1 MKPKTTDALQRPES
15 PLLLIGITGG
25 IASGKSYVCAQLE
38 QAGHTVFY
46 CDSEAKR
53 IIRTD
58 PEVRR
63 QLSRLVGSDLYDA
76 QGQLVKSKLAAWLCK
91 GKAHAAQVNAIV
103 HPRVAEAFARRAA
116 ALSADWE
123 GGLPARLKEHGLPAR
138 QWEGELPARHK
149 EYGLPARQHDAGR
162 KPAPPE
168 ALFPPFPHKQ
178 LDSVQ
183 QLICLPPQR
192 VLFMECALLFES
204 GFDRLVDCSLLIHV
218 SASTQL
224 QRLMARDHISES
236 KAHEWMALQL
246 SEEQKLERADYVL
259 DND

>member
-1 MKPKTTDALQRPES
+1 MKPKTTDALQRPAS

-91 GKAHAAQVNAIV
+91 GKAHAAQVDAIV
-103 HPRVAEAFARRAA
+103 HPRVAEAFARRASE
-116 ALSADWE
+116 LSAD
-123 GGLPARLKEHGLPAR
+123 
-138 QWEGELPARHK
+138 WEGELPARHK
-149 EYGLPARQHDAGR
+149 EYGLSARQHDAGR
-162 KPAPPE
+162 KPALPE

>member
-1 MKPKTTDALQRPES
+1 MKPKTTDALQRPAS

-63 QLSRLVGSDLYDA
+63 QLSQLVGSDLYDA

-91 GKAHAAQVNAIV
+91 GKAHAAQVDAIV
-103 HPRVAEAFARRAA
+103 HPRVAEAFARRASE
-116 ALSADWE
+116 LSADWE
-123 GGLPARLKEHGLPAR
+123 G
-138 QWEGELPARHK
+138 
-149 EYGLPARQHDAGR
+149 GLPARQHDAGR
-162 KPAPPE
+162 KPALPE

-224 QRLMARDHISES
+224 QRLMARDHIPES

>member
-63 QLSRLVGSDLYDA
+63 QLSQLVGSDLYDA

-91 GKAHAAQVNAIV
+91 GKAHAAQVDAIV
-103 HPRVAEAFARRAA
+103 HPRVAEAFARRASE
-116 ALSADWE
+116 LSADWE
-123 GGLPARLKEHGLPAR
+123 SGLPAC
-138 QWEGELPARHK
+138 HK
-149 EYGLPARQHDAGR
+149 EYGLSARQHDAGR
-162 KPAPPE
+162 KPALPE

-236 KAHEWMALQL
+236 KAHEWMALQF

>member
-63 QLSRLVGSDLYDA
+63 QLSQLVGSDLYDA

-91 GKAHAAQVNAIV
+91 GKAHAAQVDAIV
-103 HPRVAEAFARRAA
+103 HPRVAEAFARRASE
-116 ALSADWE
+116 LSADWE
-123 GGLPARLKEHGLPAR
+123 GGLPARHKEH
-138 QWEGELPARHK
+138 
-149 EYGLPARQHDAGR
+149 GLPARQHDAGR
-162 KPAPPE
+162 KPALPE

-183 QLICLPPQR
+183 QLVCLPPQR

-224 QRLMARDHISES
+224 QRLMARDHIPES

>member
-1 MKPKTTDALQRPES
+1 MKPKTTDALQRPAS

-63 QLSRLVGSDLYDA
+63 QLSQLVGSDLYDA

-91 GKAHAAQVNAIV
+91 GKAHAAQVDAIV
-103 HPRVAEAFARRAA
+103 HPRVAEAFARRASE
-116 ALSADWE
+116 LSADWE

-138 QWEGELPARHK
+138 Q
-149 EYGLPARQHDAGR
+149 HDAGR
-162 KPAPPE
+162 KPALPE

>member
-63 QLSRLVGSDLYDA
+63 QLSQLVGSDLYDA

-91 GKAHAAQVNAIV
+91 GKAHAAQVDAIV

-116 ALSADWE
+116 ALSAD
-123 GGLPARLKEHGLPAR
+123 
-138 QWEGELPARHK
+138 WEGELPARHK

-162 KPAPPE
+162 KPALPE

>member
-1 MKPKTTDALQRPES
+1 MKPKTTDALQRPAS

-63 QLSRLVGSDLYDA
+63 QLSQLVGSDLYDA

-91 GKAHAAQVNAIV
+91 GKAHAAQVDAIV
-103 HPRVAEAFARRAA
+103 HPRVAEAFARRASE
-116 ALSADWE
+116 LSADWE

-138 QWEGELPARHK
+138 Q
-149 EYGLPARQHDAGR
+149 HDAGR
-162 KPAPPE
+162 KPALPE

-236 KAHEWMALQL
+236 KAYEWMALQL

>member
-1 MKPKTTDALQRPES
+1 MKPKPTDALQRPES

-63 QLSRLVGSDLYDA
+63 QLSQLVGSDLYDA

-91 GKAHAAQVNAIV
+91 GKAHAAQVDAIV

-116 ALSADWE
+116 ALSSDW
-123 GGLPARLKEHGLPAR
+123 
-138 QWEGELPARHK
+138 

-162 KPAPPE
+162 KPVLPE

-224 QRLMARDHISES
+224 QRLMARDHIPES

>member
-1 MKPKTTDALQRPES
+1 MKPKTTDALQRPAS

-46 CDSEAKR
+46 CDNEAKR

-63 QLSRLVGSDLYDA
+63 QLSQLVGSDLYDA

-91 GKAHAAQVNAIV
+91 GKAHAAQVDAIV

-123 GGLPARLKEHGLPAR
+123 SGLPARLKEHGLPAR
-138 QWEGELPARHK
+138 Q
-149 EYGLPARQHDAGR
+149 HDAGR
-162 KPAPPE
+162 KPALPE

-224 QRLMARDHISES
+224 QRLMARDHIPES

>member
-1 MKPKTTDALQRPES
+1 MKPKTTDHLQRPPS
-15 PLLLIGITGG
+15 SLHLIGITGG

-46 CDSEAKR
+46 CDSEAKH

-63 QLSRLVGSDLYDA
+63 QLSQLVGSDLYDA

-91 GKAHAAQVNAIV
+91 GKAHAAQVDAIV
-103 HPRVAEAFARRAA
+103 HPRVAEAFARCVAHH
-116 ALSADWE
+116 WE
-123 GGLPARLKEHGLPAR
+123 GGLPAR
-138 QWEGELPARHK
+138 HK
-149 EYGLPARQHDAGR
+149 EPL
-162 KPAPPE
+162 
-168 ALFPPFPHKQ
+168 LSPPFPRKQ
-178 LDSVQ
+178 LDSLQ
-183 QLICLPPQR
+183 QLITLPPQR

-204 GFDRLVDCSLLIHV
+204 GFDRLVDSSLLIHV
-218 SASTQL
+218 SAQTQL

-236 KAHEWMALQL
+236 KAQEWIALQF
-246 SEEQKLERADYVL
+246 SEQQKLELADYVL

>member
-1 MKPKTTDALQRPES
+1 MKPKTTDALQRPAS

-91 GKAHAAQVNAIV
+91 GKAHAAQVDAIV

-116 ALSADWE
+116 ALSSDWE
-123 GGLPARLKEHGLPAR
+123 GELPARLKEHGL
-138 QWEGELPARHK
+138 
-149 EYGLPARQHDAGR
+149 
-162 KPAPPE
+162 PE

>member
-1 MKPKTTDALQRPES
+1 MKPKTTDALQRPAS

-63 QLSRLVGSDLYDA
+63 QLSQLVGSDLYDA

-91 GKAHAAQVNAIV
+91 GKAHAAQVDAIV
-103 HPRVAEAFARRAA
+103 HPRVAEAFARRASE
-116 ALSADWE
+116 LSADWE
-123 GGLPARLKEHGLPAR
+123 S
-138 QWEGELPARHK
+138 
-149 EYGLPARQHDAGR
+149 GLPARQHDAGR
-162 KPAPPE
+162 KPALPE

-224 QRLMARDHISES
+224 QRLMARDHIPES

>member
-1 MKPKTTDALQRPES
+1 MKPKTTDALQRPAS

-63 QLSRLVGSDLYDA
+63 QLSQLVGSDLYDA

-91 GKAHAAQVNAIV
+91 GKAHAAQVDAIV

-116 ALSADWE
+116 ALSSDWE
-123 GGLPARLKEHGLPAR
+123 G
-138 QWEGELPARHK
+138 
-149 EYGLPARQHDAGR
+149 GLPARQHDAGR
-162 KPAPPE
+162 KPALPE

-183 QLICLPPQR
+183 QLVCLPPQR

>member
-1 MKPKTTDALQRPES
+1 MKPKTTDHLQRPPS
-15 PLLLIGITGG
+15 SLYLIGITGG

-46 CDSEAKR
+46 CDSEAKH

-63 QLSRLVGSDLYDA
+63 QLSQLVGSDLYDA

-91 GKAHAAQVNAIV
+91 GKAHAAQVDAIV

-116 ALSADWE
+116 PHWE
-123 GGLPARLKEHGLPAR
+123 DGLL
-138 QWEGELPARHK
+138 ARHR
-149 EYGLPARQHDAGR
+149 EPL
-162 KPAPPE
+162 
-168 ALFPPFPHKQ
+168 LSPPFPRKQ
-178 LDSVQ
+178 LDSLQ
-183 QLICLPPQR
+183 QLITLPPQR

-204 GFDRLVDCSLLIHV
+204 GFDRLVDSSLLIHV
-218 SASTQL
+218 SAQTQL

-236 KAHEWMALQL
+236 KAQEWIALQF
-246 SEEQKLERADYVL
+246 SEQQKLELADYVL

>member
-1 MKPKTTDALQRPES
+1 MKPKTTDALQRPAS

-63 QLSRLVGSDLYDA
+63 QLSQLVGSDLYDA

-91 GKAHAAQVNAIV
+91 GKAHAAQVDAIV
-103 HPRVAEAFARRAA
+103 HPRVAEAFARRASE
-116 ALSADWE
+116 LSAD
-123 GGLPARLKEHGLPAR
+123 
-138 QWEGELPARHK
+138 WEGELPARHK

-162 KPAPPE
+162 KPALPE
-168 ALFPPFPHKQ
+168 ALFPPFPDKQ

>member
-1 MKPKTTDALQRPES
+1 MKPKTTDALQRPAS

-91 GKAHAAQVNAIV
+91 GKAHAAQVDAIV
-103 HPRVAEAFARRAA
+103 HPRVAEAFARRASE
-116 ALSADWE
+116 LSAD
-123 GGLPARLKEHGLPAR
+123 
-138 QWEGELPARHK
+138 WEGELPARHK

-162 KPAPPE
+162 KPALPE
-168 ALFPPFPHKQ
+168 ALFPPFPDKQ

-204 GFDRLVDCSLLIHV
+204 GFDRLVD
-218 SASTQL
+218 
-224 QRLMARDHISES
+224 
-236 KAHEWMALQL
+236 W
-246 SEEQKLERADYVL
+246 
-259 DND
+259 

>member
-1 MKPKTTDALQRPES
+1 MKPKPTDALQRPES

-91 GKAHAAQVNAIV
+91 GKAHAAQVDAIV
-103 HPRVAEAFARRAA
+103 HPRVAKAFARRASE
-116 ALSADWE
+116 LSADWE
-123 GGLPARLKEHGLPAR
+123 GG
-138 QWEGELPARHK
+138 LPARHK

-162 KPAPPE
+162 KPVLPE

-236 KAHEWMALQL
+236 KAYEWMALQL

>member
-1 MKPKTTDALQRPES
+1 MKPKTTDALQRPAS

-63 QLSRLVGSDLYDA
+63 QLSQLVGSDLYDA

-91 GKAHAAQVNAIV
+91 GKAHAAQVDAIV
-103 HPRVAEAFARRAA
+103 HPRVAEAFARRASE
-116 ALSADWE
+116 LSAD
-123 GGLPARLKEHGLPAR
+123 
-138 QWEGELPARHK
+138 WEGELPARHK

-162 KPAPPE
+162 KPALPE
-168 ALFPPFPHKQ
+168 ALFPPFPDKQ

-204 GFDRLVDCSLLIHV
+204 GFDRLIDCSLLIHV

>member
-58 PEVRR
+58 PGVRR

-91 GKAHAAQVNAIV
+91 GKAHAAQVDAIV

-116 ALSADWE
+116 ALSSDWE
-123 GGLPARLKEHGLPAR
+123 GGLPARHKEHGLPAR
-138 QWEGELPARHK
+138 Q
-149 EYGLPARQHDAGR
+149 QDAGR
-162 KPAPPE
+162 KPALPE

-183 QLICLPPQR
+183 QLVCLPPQR

-224 QRLMARDHISES
+224 QRLMTRDHISES

>member
-1 MKPKTTDALQRPES
+1 MKPKTTDALQRPAS

-63 QLSRLVGSDLYDA
+63 QLSQLVGSDLYDA

-91 GKAHAAQVNAIV
+91 GKAHAAQVDAIV
-103 HPRVAEAFARRAA
+103 HPRVAEAFARRASE
-116 ALSADWE
+116 LSADWE
-123 GGLPARLKEHGLPAR
+123 GGLPAR
-138 QWEGELPARHK
+138 HK
-149 EYGLPARQHDAGR
+149 EPL
-162 KPAPPE
+162 
-168 ALFPPFPHKQ
+168 LSPPFPRKQ

>member
-1 MKPKTTDALQRPES
+1 MKPKPTDALQRPES

-63 QLSRLVGSDLYDA
+63 QLSQLVGSDLYDA

-91 GKAHAAQVNAIV
+91 GKAHAAQVDAIV

-116 ALSADWE
+116 ALSSD
-123 GGLPARLKEHGLPAR
+123 
-138 QWEGELPARHK
+138 WEGELPAC
-149 EYGLPARQHDAGR
+149 QHDAGR
-162 KPAPPE
+162 KPALPE

-224 QRLMARDHISES
+224 QRLMARDHIPES

>member
-1 MKPKTTDALQRPES
+1 MKPKTTDALQRPAS

-91 GKAHAAQVNAIV
+91 GKAHAAQVDAIV
-103 HPRVAEAFARRAA
+103 HPRVAEAFARRASE
-116 ALSADWE
+116 LSADWE
-123 GGLPARLKEHGLPAR
+123 G
-138 QWEGELPARHK
+138 
-149 EYGLPARQHDAGR
+149 GLPARQHDAGR
-162 KPAPPE
+162 KPALPE

-236 KAHEWMALQL
+236 KAYEWMALQL

>member
-1 MKPKTTDALQRPES
+1 MKPKTTDALQRPAS

-63 QLSRLVGSDLYDA
+63 QLSRLVGSDLYDV

-91 GKAHAAQVNAIV
+91 GKAHAAQVDAIV

-116 ALSADWE
+116 ALSSDWE
-123 GGLPARLKEHGLPAR
+123 GG
-138 QWEGELPARHK
+138 LPARHK

-162 KPAPPE
+162 KPALPE

-224 QRLMARDHISES
+224 QRLMARDHIPES

>member
-46 CDSEAKR
+46 CDNEAKR

-63 QLSRLVGSDLYDA
+63 QLSQLVGSDLYDA

-91 GKAHAAQVNAIV
+91 GKAHAAQVDAIV

-123 GGLPARLKEHGLPAR
+123 SGLPARLKEHGLPAR
-138 QWEGELPARHK
+138 Q
-149 EYGLPARQHDAGR
+149 HDAGR
-162 KPAPPE
+162 KPALPE

-224 QRLMARDHISES
+224 QRLMARDHIPES

>member
-1 MKPKTTDALQRPES
+1 MKPKPTDALQRPAS

-58 PEVRR
+58 SEVRR
-63 QLSRLVGSDLYDA
+63 QLSQLVGSDLYDA

-91 GKAHAAQVNAIV
+91 GKAHAAQVDAIV
-103 HPRVAEAFARRAA
+103 HPRVAEAFARRASE
-116 ALSADWE
+116 LSADWE
-123 GGLPARLKEHGLPAR
+123 SGLPACH
-138 QWEGELPARHK
+138 WEG
-149 EYGLPARQHDAGR
+149 GLPARQHDAGR
-162 KPAPPE
+162 KPALPE

-183 QLICLPPQR
+183 QLICLPPQH

-224 QRLMARDHISES
+224 QRLMARDHIPES

>member
-63 QLSRLVGSDLYDA
+63 QLSQLVGSDLYDA

-91 GKAHAAQVNAIV
+91 GKAHAAQVDAIV
-103 HPRVAEAFARRAA
+103 HPRVAEAFARRASE
-116 ALSADWE
+116 LSAD
-123 GGLPARLKEHGLPAR
+123 
-138 QWEGELPARHK
+138 WEGELPARHK

-162 KPAPPE
+162 KPALPE
-168 ALFPPFPHKQ
+168 ALFPPFPDKQ

-204 GFDRLVDCSLLIHV
+204 GFDRLIDCSLLIHV

>member
-91 GKAHAAQVNAIV
+91 GKAHAAQVDAIV
-103 HPRVAEAFARRAA
+103 HPRVAEAFARRASE
-116 ALSADWE
+116 LSADWE
-123 GGLPARLKEHGLPAR
+123 GGLPACHWEGGLPAR
-138 QWEGELPARHK
+138 PK
-149 EYGLPARQHDAGR
+149 EYELPARQHDAGR
-162 KPAPPE
+162 KPALPE

-224 QRLMARDHISES
+224 QRLMARDHIPES

>member
-15 PLLLIGITGG
+15 PLMLIGITGG

-91 GKAHAAQVNAIV
+91 GKAHAAQVDAIV
-103 HPRVAEAFARRAA
+103 HPRVAEAFARRASE
-116 ALSADWE
+116 LSTD
-123 GGLPARLKEHGLPAR
+123 
-138 QWEGELPARHK
+138 WEGELPACHK

-162 KPAPPE
+162 KPALPE

-224 QRLMARDHISES
+224 QRLMARDHIPES

>member
-1 MKPKTTDALQRPES
+1 MKPKTTDALQRPAS

-63 QLSRLVGSDLYDA
+63 QLSQLVGSDLYDA

-91 GKAHAAQVNAIV
+91 GKAHAAQVDAIV
-103 HPRVAEAFARRAA
+103 HPRVAEAFARRASE
-116 ALSADWE
+116 LSADWE
-123 GGLPARLKEHGLPAR
+123 G
-138 QWEGELPARHK
+138 
-149 EYGLPARQHDAGR
+149 GLPARQHDAGR
-162 KPAPPE
+162 KPALPE

-236 KAHEWMALQL
+236 KAYEWMALQL

>member
-91 GKAHAAQVNAIV
+91 GKAHAAQVDAIV

-123 GGLPARLKEHGLPAR
+123 SGLPARLKEHGLPAR
-138 QWEGELPARHK
+138 Q
-149 EYGLPARQHDAGR
+149 HDAGR
-162 KPAPPE
+162 KPALPE

-218 SASTQL
+218 SANTQL
-224 QRLMARDHISES
+224 QRLMARDHIPES

>member
-63 QLSRLVGSDLYDA
+63 QLSQLVGSDLYDA

-91 GKAHAAQVNAIV
+91 GKAHAAQVDAIV
-103 HPRVAEAFARRAA
+103 HPRVAEAFARRASE
-116 ALSADWE
+116 LSADWE
-123 GGLPARLKEHGLPAR
+123 G
-138 QWEGELPARHK
+138 
-149 EYGLPARQHDAGR
+149 GLPARQHDAGR
-162 KPAPPE
+162 KPALPE

-224 QRLMARDHISES
+224 QRLMARDHIPES

>member
-1 MKPKTTDALQRPES
+1 MKPKTTDALQRPAS

-63 QLSRLVGSDLYDA
+63 QLSQLVGSDLYDA

-91 GKAHAAQVNAIV
+91 GKAHAAQVDAIV
-103 HPRVAEAFARRAA
+103 HPRVAEAFARRASE
-116 ALSADWE
+116 LSADWE
-123 GGLPARLKEHGLPAR
+123 SGLPACH
-138 QWEGELPARHK
+138 WEGGLPARHK

-162 KPAPPE
+162 KPALPE

-224 QRLMARDHISES
+224 QRLMTRDHISES

>member
-63 QLSRLVGSDLYDA
+63 QLSQLVGSDLYDA

-91 GKAHAAQVNAIV
+91 GKAHAAQVDAIV
-103 HPRVAEAFARRAA
+103 HPRVAEAFARRASE
-116 ALSADWE
+116 LSADWE
-123 GGLPARLKEHGLPAR
+123 GGLSAR
-138 QWEGELPARHK
+138 Q
-149 EYGLPARQHDAGR
+149 QDAGR
-162 KPAPPE
+162 KPALPE

-224 QRLMARDHISES
+224 QRLMARDHIPES

>member
-63 QLSRLVGSDLYDA
+63 QLSQLVGSDLYDA

-91 GKAHAAQVNAIV
+91 GKAHAAQVDAIV
-103 HPRVAEAFARRAA
+103 HPRVAEAFARRASE
-116 ALSADWE
+116 LSADWE
-123 GGLPARLKEHGLPAR
+123 SG
-138 QWEGELPARHK
+138 LPARHK

-162 KPAPPE
+162 KPALPE

-236 KAHEWMALQL
+236 KAYEWMALQL

>member
-1 MKPKTTDALQRPES
+1 M
-15 PLLLIGITGG
+15 
-25 IASGKSYVCAQLE
+25 
-38 QAGHTVFY
+38 
-46 CDSEAKR
+46 
-53 IIRTD
+53 
-58 PEVRR
+58 
-63 QLSRLVGSDLYDA
+63 
-76 QGQLVKSKLAAWLCK
+76 VKSKLAAWLCK
-91 GKAHAAQVNAIV
+91 GKAHAAQVDAIV
-103 HPRVAEAFARRAA
+103 QPRVAEAFARRAA

-123 GGLPARLKEHGLPAR
+123 GGLPAR
-138 QWEGELPARHK
+138 
-149 EYGLPARQHDAGR
+149 QHDAGR
-162 KPAPPE
+162 KPALPE

-224 QRLMARDHISES
+224 QRLMARDHIPES

>member
-1 MKPKTTDALQRPES
+1 MKPKTTDTLQRPES

-91 GKAHAAQVNAIV
+91 GKAHAAQVDAIV
-103 HPRVAEAFARRAA
+103 HPRVAEAFARRASE
-116 ALSADWE
+116 LSADWE
-123 GGLPARLKEHGLPAR
+123 G
-138 QWEGELPARHK
+138 
-149 EYGLPARQHDAGR
+149 GLPARQHDAGR
-162 KPAPPE
+162 KPALPE

-236 KAHEWMALQL
+236 KAYEWMALQL

>member
-1 MKPKTTDALQRPES
+1 MKPKTTDTLQRPAS

-63 QLSRLVGSDLYDA
+63 QLSQLVGSDLYDA

-91 GKAHAAQVNAIV
+91 GKAHAAQVDAIV

-123 GGLPARLKEHGLPAR
+123 G
-138 QWEGELPARHK
+138 ELPACHK

-162 KPAPPE
+162 KPALPE

>member
-1 MKPKTTDALQRPES
+1 MKPKMTDHLQRPPS
-15 PLLLIGITGG
+15 SLHLIGITGG

-46 CDSEAKR
+46 CDSEAKH

-63 QLSRLVGSDLYDA
+63 QLSQLVGSDLYDA

-91 GKAHAAQVNAIV
+91 GKAHAAQVDAIV
-103 HPRVAEAFARRAA
+103 HPRVAEAFARRVAPH
-116 ALSADWE
+116 WE
-123 GGLPARLKEHGLPAR
+123 GGLPAR
-138 QWEGELPARHK
+138 HK
-149 EYGLPARQHDAGR
+149 EPL
-162 KPAPPE
+162 
-168 ALFPPFPHKQ
+168 LSPPFPRKQ
-178 LDSVQ
+178 LDSLQ
-183 QLICLPPQR
+183 QLITLPPQR

-204 GFDRLVDCSLLIHV
+204 GFDRLVDSSLLIHV
-218 SASTQL
+218 SAQTQL

-236 KAHEWMALQL
+236 KAQEWIALQF
-246 SEEQKLERADYVL
+246 SEQQKLELADYVL